1 MQVQFAARTDVGRV
15 RQHNEDNFLV
25 DRKHQLYVI
34 ADGMGGHACG
44 EVASATAVNVIREN
58 ILKNREIL
66 EEFEQGDPSVTR
78 RDILALLEHSVQHAC
93 YRIFEKGL
101 ANPRQRGM
109 GTTVSM
115 MLIAGG
121 RGFVAHVGD
130 SRVYLVRQGQVHQL
144 TEDHSLLNELLKHGK
159 VKSLKDIDHRFKN
172 AVTRAVGVYE
182 SVEVDTLDF
191 DILPGD
197 RFLLCSDGLHGYTDS
212 EIILQKSKGDD
223 LEKVVEDFITFANA
237 KGGKDNITAV
247 YLSIGEDD
255 KDGDYEH
262 VKLKFETLKGLSLFK
277 YLSYQELVKLMNIAG
292 ERTFR
297 RGEIIFEEGVLEDVL
312 YILLSGTVDIRKG
325 DVEIAVLKRGVHFG
339 EMSMVDSSP
348 RSATAIARDDVR
360 VLTITRKDF
369 YGVLRKNSTLAVK
382 MLWSFIK
389 ALTLRLRRTSD
400 ELSQLKSLQATD
412 RMTGEDLMAAWMDVL
427 PPSDISL
434 LTPPPLSDQDGDDEL
449 PVIDDMDDVTQSG
462 GEIDRVPPD
471 LLPLS
476 PIPAPPR
483 PAPVT
488 DGMLRPPTP
497 PAVPK
502 PEA

>member
-25 DRKHQLYVI
+25 DRKYQLYIV

-115 MLIAGG
+115 MLVAGG

-197 RFLLCSDGLHGYTDS
+197 RYLLCSDGLTGYTDS
-212 EIILQKSKGDD
+212 EIILQKTKGDD
-223 LEKVVEDFITFANA
+223 LEKIVEDFITFANA
-237 KGGKDNITAV
+237 KGGKDNITAI
-247 YLSIGEDD
+247 YLTVAEDD
-255 KDGDYEH
+255 KQGDYEH

-277 YLSYQELVKLMNIAG
+277 YLSYQELVKVMNIAG

-297 RGEIIFEEGVLEDVL
+297 PGELIFEEGVAEDVL
-312 YILLSGTVDIRKG
+312 YILLAGTVDIRKG

-339 EMSMVDSSP
+339 EMSLVDSSP
-348 RSATAIARDDVR
+348 RSATAVARDDVR

-369 YGVLRKNSTLAVK
+369 YGVLRKNSTIAVK

-389 ALTLRLRRTSD
+389 ALTIRLRRTSD
-400 ELSQLKSLQATD
+400 ELSKVKSMQASD

-434 LTPPPLSDQDGDDEL
+434 LTPL
-449 PVIDDMDDVTQSG
+449 PVMDRDSDDLPVVDDLEEITQSG
-462 GEIDRVPPD
+462 ASDPDQVPPD

-476 PIPAPPR
+476 AVPAPPR
-483 PAPVT
+483 PQPVT
-488 DGMLRPPTP
+488 EHFRPPAP
-497 PAVPK
+497 PAIPK
-502 PEA
+502 PEP

>member
-25 DRKHQLYVI
+25 DRKLALYVV

-44 EVASATAVNVIREN
+44 EVASATSVNVVREN
-58 ILKNREIL
+58 IVKNREIL

-109 GTTVSM
+109 GTTISM
-115 MLIAGG
+115 LLVAGG
-121 RGFVAHVGD
+121 RGFLAHVGD
-130 SRVYLVRQGQVHQL
+130 SRIYLVRQGQVHQL
-144 TEDHSLLNELLKHGK
+144 TEDHSLLNELMKHGK

-197 RFLLCSDGLHGYTDS
+197 RFLLCSDGLHGYLDS
-212 EIILQKSKGDD
+212 EVILQKTRSDD
-223 LEKVVEDFITFANA
+223 LEKTCDDFIGFANS
-237 KGGKDNITAV
+237 KGGKDNITAI
-247 YLSIGEDD
+247 YLSITDD
-255 KDGDYEH
+255 DPDGDYEH
-262 VKLKFETLKGLSLFK
+262 VKLKFETLKALSLFK
-277 YLSYQELVKLMNIAG
+277 YLNYQELVKVMNIAT
-292 ERTFR
+292 ERTYAP
-297 RGEIIFEEGVLEDVL
+297 GDVIFEEGQFEDVL
-312 YILLSGTVDIRKG
+312 YILLKGTVEIRKN
-325 DVEIAVLKRGVHFG
+325 DVEIAVLRRGMHFG
-339 EMSMVDSSP
+339 EMSLIDHAP
-348 RSATAIARDDVR
+348 RSAGAIARDEVR
-360 VLTITRKDF
+360 VLQVTRKDF

-400 ELSQLKSLQATD
+400 ELGGIKAQSLGGPGANA
-412 RMTGEDLMAAWMDVL
+412 EDLMAAWLDVL

-434 LTPPPLSDQDGDDEL
+434 SAPPPVPGRGPEDEL
-449 PVIDDMDDVTQSG
+449 PEVDDLEMLGNDDTIMDDV
-462 GEIDRVPPD
+462 PAD

-476 PIPAPPR
+476 PVPP
-483 PAPVT
+483 
-488 DGMLRPPTP
+488 PPKPP
-497 PAVPK
+497 PATGEFVPPPPPASK
-502 PEA
+502 PS